1 MNRKFTKILCIV
13 LAVLMVVS
21 VASVLLYALA
31 AAL

>member
-1 MNRKFTKILCIV
+1 MNRKFTKILCII

-21 VASVLLYALA
+21 VVSVLFYALA

>member
-1 MNRKFTKILCIV
+1 MNRKFTKILCII

>member
-13 LAVLMVVS
+13 LAVLMVLGVIS
-21 VASVLLYALA
+21 ILLSAVA